1 MSGRSVSTL
10 KFNEVTVPE
19 LLSGPDCTGPKSSV
33 SSSARL
39 PSGSCLLLLCT
50 LLLFQGQVLAFA
62 LATTADSAVAEV
74 QPRADS
80 TRIDSSGPVAAADS
94 MVQRLSR
101 TGGGQQPHPL
111 DIPYQQPDSVFSV
124 KNVSMV
130 LIVMGLLVLFLH
142 FLRKFLF
149 KPLGGGISGEQFR
162 VIRQFHLGPK
172 KSVTLVRLADRLLL
186 LGVTDSTI
194 TTLAEIDD
202 PDEVSRIVEDAAGE
216 GGEQGGGFK
225 NIYQNLLSR
234 GKKDA

>member
-1 MSGRSVSTL
+1 M
-10 KFNEVTVPE
+10 PE

-50 LLLFQGQVLAFA
+50 LLFFQGQVLAFA
-62 LATTADSAVAEV
+62 LATTSDSAVAGV
-74 QPRADS
+74 QPRSDS
-80 TRIDSSGPVAAADS
+80 TRIDSSGPVVVAADS

-172 KSVTLVRLADRLLL
+172 KNVTLVRFAHRLLL

-202 PDEVSRIVEDAAGE
+202 PEEVSRIEKDATGG
-216 GGEQGGGFK
+216 GGEPGGGFK
-225 NIYQNLLSR
+225 DIYQNLLSR
-234 GKKDA
+234 SKKDT